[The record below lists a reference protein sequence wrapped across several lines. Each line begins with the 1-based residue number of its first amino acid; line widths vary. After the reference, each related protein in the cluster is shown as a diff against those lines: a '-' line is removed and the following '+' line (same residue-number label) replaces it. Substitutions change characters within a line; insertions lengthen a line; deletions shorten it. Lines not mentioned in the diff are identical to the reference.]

1 MTLIVEHR
9 LELLA
14 AFAMAGG
21 VLDQHRGIDIV
32 LAAEQSDTANAP
44 LRTFAGETDEF
55 LIADDSGIGREIKA
69 VKQCKCADRSKQS
82 CDMYSARLSDLDVV
96 DLCFVSD
103 YQFERGIDLRI
114 TAFMAFDDRRLG
126 TLLHDDQRTYESGAR
141 LIATGQENEIDRSL
155 QCGAGGYADHCTV
168 AHQGGVDRLRHVIG
182 HEGLAYANRHQP

>member
-1 MTLIVEHR
+1 
-9 LELLA
+9 
-14 AFAMAGG
+14 
-21 VLDQHRGIDIV
+21 
-32 LAAEQSDTANAP
+32 
-44 LRTFAGETDEF
+44 
-55 LIADDSGIGREIKA
+55 
-69 VKQCKCADRSKQS
+69 
-82 CDMYSARLSDLDVV
+82 MYSARLSDLDVV

-168 AHQGGVDRLRHVIG
+168 AHQGGVDRHRHVIG
-182 HEGLAYANRHQP
+182 HEGLAYANRHQPVAFAKRVGHRPNGEARLRSQIRHVRRKNTVDKNQTAAFDATQEVTGLLRSRTRFRIRWRRQRI